1 LAEEIAAVSDAP
13 KLSVCIIVQDEE
25 AHIEACLESVNWA
38 DEIVVVDS
46 WSTDATVAICERF
59 GAKVVQREYTGQVD
73 KKNHAV
79 EQASHD
85 WVLSVDA
92 DERIT
97 AESAKEIRDVLA
109 ANHGPSASQAM
120 QAAGPI
126 AYRIRRRTFY
136 FGREIKHGEW
146 NPDWVVRLFD
156 RRGAKFGGTD
166 PHDHVEPGGPVRD
179 LREPM
184 LHYSYR
190 DYAQQI
196 DRIQAFSGFAAKA
209 YYDRGKRAG
218 FWMLCVR
225 PQFRFFKG
233 YVLKLGFLDGFAGLA
248 VAVGSGFYAFSRAVK
263 LWELQHTNDSQPDSP
278 AGSTKE

>member
-1 LAEEIAAVSDAP
+1 MAQATAAGSAGP

-25 AHIEACLESVNWA
+25 AHMEACLESVRWA

-46 WSTDATVAICERF
+46 HSTDQTVAICERF
-59 GAKVVQREYTGQVD
+59 GAKVVQRDYAGQVD

-97 AESAKEIRDVLA
+97 PESATEIRALLA
-109 ANHGPSASQAM
+109 SAHGPNTPDARTVV
-120 QAAGPI
+120 GPV

-156 RRGAKFGGTD
+156 RRWAKFGGTD
-166 PHDHVEPGGPVRD
+166 PHDHVVPGGPVRD
-179 LREPM
+179 LRETM

-190 DYAQQI
+190 DFAQQI
-196 DRIQAFSGFAAKA
+196 ERVQKFSGFAAQA
-209 YYDRGKRAG
+209 YFDRGTRAG
-218 FWMLCVR
+218 FWMMFVR

-233 YVLKLGFLDGFAGLA
+233 YVLKLGFLDGIAGLA
-248 VAVGSGFYAFSRAVK
+248 VAGCSGFYAFARAVK
-263 LWELQHTNDSQPDSP
+263 LWELQNK
-278 AGSTKE
+278 KES

>member
-1 LAEEIAAVSDAP
+1 MAEAPAAVSDAP

-25 AHIEACLESVNWA
+25 AHMEACLESVAWA
-38 DEIVVVDS
+38 DEVVVVDS
-46 WSTDATVAICERF
+46 WSSDQTVAICEKH
-59 GAKVVQREYTGQVD
+59 GAKVVQREYQGQVD

-97 AESAKEIRDVLA
+97 PESATEIRATLA
-109 ANHGPSASQAM
+109 APDRSA
-120 QAAGPI
+120 I

-156 RRGAKFGGTD
+156 RRHAKFGGTD
-166 PHDHVEPGGPVRD
+166 PHDHVVPDGTVRD

-196 DRIQAFSGFAAKA
+196 ERIQKFSGFAAQA
-209 YYDRGKRAG
+209 YLDRGKRAG
-218 FWMLCVR
+218 LWMLLVR
-225 PQFRFFKG
+225 PWFRFFKG
-233 YVLKLGFLDGFAGLA
+233 YVLKLGFLDGIAGLA

-263 LWELQHTNDSQPDSP
+263 LWELQNTKDS
-278 AGSTKE
+278 